1 LPQHQPYGCRANGGR
16 ITRCGLFL
24 FTGMTPNSE
33 PLYFG
38 NRVFTA
44 SDLAAVLDAVA
55 DGITV
60 QDPTGRLIYANPA
73 AAHVA
78 GFTSANELVATP
90 PAEILAAFNV
100 YDEFG
105 QPLAVSELPG
115 RMALTGAPEQERLV
129 RFVIIASG
137 ETRWSIIKAQPV
149 FDEHGAVRFAINI
162 WHDVT
167 ERMLR
172 QQSLEENAAQLEEVS
187 AELEVTIDELKQ
199 QTEEAEEARARA
211 EYTAERQRFLAEA
224 GRLLAASLDYE
235 ATLRMITELAV
246 PRIADWCTISLLDAN
261 GKLRQLNVAHADP
274 DKVRSVL
281 ELQDRYPP
289 NDRDQMRIVRSAQ
302 SELYTEI
309 PDSLLEANARDAEH
323 LTILKE
329 LQLRSAMVVPLKIR
343 DEVLGLI
350 TFIGAESGRR
360 YGADDLEFAESLA
373 ARSALAISNAR
384 LYAETQEA
392 NRVKTDFLAVM
403 SHELR
408 TPLTAIFGYTE
419 LLATGITGPV
429 TANQVSQLERIR
441 GSAAHLLGI
450 IEDILGY
457 ARAEAGKDSVRE
469 ENVPISEVVAE
480 AVSLV
485 QPAAQQKNLRIES
498 RVVNDGK
505 LATDRGK
512 LRQILVNL
520 INNAVK
526 FTGEG
531 EVRVTSDVDSE
542 RATFTVS
549 DTGVGIEPTDLE
561 RIFEPF
567 RQLQSATTRTA
578 GGTGLG
584 LAVTK
589 RFVELLG
596 GTIEVDSQLGKGTRF
611 TVTIPAFTSAEQ

>member
-1 LPQHQPYGCRANGGR
+1 MVVEPTAAASNVMRPFYLQ
-16 ITRCGLFL
+16 
-24 FTGMTPNSE
+24 GMTPNSE

-38 NRVFTA
+38 DRAFTA

-60 QDPTGRLIYANPA
+60 QDPSGRLIYANPA

-78 GFTSANELVATP
+78 GFSSAPEMVATP
-90 PAEILAAFNV
+90 PLQILEAFQIF
-100 YDEFG
+100 DEFG
-105 QPLAVSELPG
+105 APLSVSELPG
-115 RMALTGAPEQERLV
+115 RKALSGAAEQERLV
-129 RFVIIASG
+129 RFVIVATG
-137 ETRWSIIKAQPV
+137 ETRWSVIKAQPV
-149 FDEHGAVRFAINI
+149 FDGQGAVRFAINI

-172 QQSLEENAAQLEEVS
+172 QQSLEENASQLEEVS
-187 AELEVTIDELKQ
+187 AELEATVDELRDR
-199 QTEEAEEARARA
+199 TEEAEQARAQA

-235 ATLRMITELAV
+235 ATLRMIAQLAV
-246 PRIADWCTISLLDAN
+246 PRIADWCTISLLDDN

-274 DKVRSVL
+274 EKVRYVM
-281 ELQDRYPP
+281 ELQERYPP
-289 NDRDQMRIVRSAQ
+289 NDEDQMRVVRSGQ

-309 PDSLLEANARDAEH
+309 PDELLEKSAQDEEH
-323 LTILKE
+323 LRILKE
-329 LQLRSAMVVPLKIR
+329 LQLRSGMVVPLKIR

-360 YGADDLEFAESLA
+360 YGPDDLEFAESLA

-384 LYAETQEA
+384 LYAETEDA
-392 NRVKTDFLAVM
+392 NRAKTDFLAVM

-429 TANQVSQLERIR
+429 NTNQVAQLERIR

-457 ARAEAGKDSVRE
+457 ARAEAGKDTVRE
-469 ENVPISEVVAE
+469 ESVRISEVIAE

-485 QPAAQQKNLRIES
+485 QPSAQQKGLRIVS
-498 RVVNDGK
+498 TIVNDGK

-520 INNAVK
+520 VNNAVK
-526 FTGEG
+526 FTSEG
-531 EVRVTSDVDSE
+531 EVSVTGDLSTPDS
-542 RATFTVS
+542 ATFTII
-549 DTGVGIEPTDLE
+549 DTGVGIEQNDLR

-596 GTIEVDSQLGKGTRF
+596 GTIEVSSQVGEGTRF
-611 TVTIPAFTSAEQ
+611 TVTIPTTNFPEQ